1 MRMLLAAV
9 LSIAVCAAASGATA
23 VRPCEYIPGV
33 TVPAV
38 MPAELSREQS
48 PGIGAS
54 AKPHVVTKVSG
65 EKTASQLR
73 ILDGLS
79 NRVRDDYIYT
89 DSRVRDWNDIV
100 ESHKAPISR
109 GMSDDD
115 FYAAMRSMVRAL
127 GDRHSFFETP
137 DEVKKNKEEVA
148 GRNKFVGMGAY
159 ISPIERTDHATLL
172 AIYPDSP
179 AAEAGFR
186 PHDVILSVD
195 GQSYFDETAGRPRT
209 LGRPGTKVRLKMQRP
224 GQPPRDV
231 VLTRREVT
239 GVLPIDFCIVPTTR
253 IGYIFLP
260 SLGDST
266 IADQV
271 RGALQRMTA
280 DGPLEGLILDN
291 RVNTGGLSRVM
302 IPILSMFGSGVQGQ
316 YVSRRENRRL
326 ELKPE
331 DIRGSQTMPL
341 VVLIERRTAS
351 NAEIMSGLLGLS
363 GRATLVGSPTKGI
376 VETLNWFQFEDGS
389 RAWLAISTFA
399 PRGMKNGV
407 WEGKGIAP
415 DVFLPTRWHLF
426 TEATDPG
433 ISKAVELLR
442 K

>member
-1 MRMLLAAV
+1 MRMLLAAA
-9 LSIAVCAAASGATA
+9 LSIAVCAAASGGTA

-38 MPAELSREQS
+38 MPAAPSKEPS

-54 AKPHVVTKVSG
+54 AKPPVVTKVSG

-73 ILDGLS
+73 ILNGLS
-79 NRVRDDYIYT
+79 NAVRKDYIYT
-89 DSRVRDWNDIV
+89 DFGVRDWNDVV
-100 ESHKAPISR
+100 ESHKARISR

-127 GDRHSFFETP
+127 GDGHSFFETP

-148 GRNKFVGMGAY
+148 GQNKFVGVGAY
-159 ISPIERTDHATLL
+159 ISPIEGTDHATILS
-172 AIYPDSP
+172 IYSDSP

-195 GQSYFDETAGRPRT
+195 GQSYFDEAGRPRT
-209 LGRPGTKVRLKMQRP
+209 LGQPGTKVRLKTQRP
-224 GQPPRDV
+224 GEPPRDV

-239 GVLPIDFCIVPTTR
+239 GALPIDFCIVPTTR
-253 IGYIFLP
+253 IGYISLP

-280 DGPLEGLILDN
+280 DGPLQGLILDN
-291 RVNTGGLSRVM
+291 RVNSGGLSRVM
-302 IPILSMFGSGVQGQ
+302 IAILSMFGSGVQGQ
-316 YVSRRENRRL
+316 FVSRTENTPL

-331 DIRGSQTMPL
+331 DIRGSQTVPL
-341 VVLIERRTAS
+341 VVLIERRTSS
-351 NAEIMSGLLGLS
+351 NGEIMSGLLGLS
-363 GRATLVGSPTKGI
+363 ARAKLVGSPTKGN

-389 RAWLAISTFA
+389 RAWLAIKTFA

>member
-1 MRMLLAAV
+1 
-9 LSIAVCAAASGATA
+9 
-23 VRPCEYIPGV
+23 
-33 TVPAV
+33 
-38 MPAELSREQS
+38 
-48 PGIGAS
+48 
-54 AKPHVVTKVSG
+54 
-65 EKTASQLR
+65 
-73 ILDGLS
+73 
-79 NRVRDDYIYT
+79 VRDDYIYT
-89 DSRVRDWNDIV
+89 DFGVRDWNDIV
-100 ESHKAPISR
+100 ESHKARISR

-115 FYAAMRSMVRAL
+115 FYAAMRGMVRAL
-127 GDRHSFFETP
+127 GDQHSFFETP

-148 GRNKFVGMGAY
+148 GRNKFVGVGAY
-159 ISPIERTDHATLL
+159 ISSIERTDHATVL
-172 AIYPDSP
+172 AIYQDSP

-186 PHDVILSVD
+186 PHDVMLSVD
-195 GQSYFDETAGRPRT
+195 GQSYYDETGRPRT
-209 LGRPGTKVRLKMQRP
+209 LGRPGTKVRLKVQRP

-253 IGYIFLP
+253 IGYVFLP
-260 SLGDST
+260 SFGDST

-302 IPILSMFGSGVQGQ
+302 IAILSMFGSGVQGQ
-316 YVSRRENRRL
+316 YVSRRENRPL

-331 DIRGSQTMPL
+331 DIGGSQSMPL
-341 VVLIERRTAS
+341 VVLIERRTSS
-351 NAEIMSGLLGLS
+351 NGEIMSGLLGLS
-363 GRATLVGSPTKGI
+363 GRATLVGSPTKGN

-415 DVFLPTRWHLF
+415 DVALPTRWHLF